1 MEHAK
6 VSQFRSDRN
15 LRKRSFH
22 GDGVPF
28 PVIRPIQ
35 RATGSGGTR
44 HRDIFHVTR
53 DLRTAGFSPREII
66 WSECFST
73 NDDRILA
80 CVVVTLVFRENSLV
94 ASVGL

>member
-6 VSQFRSDRN
+6 VSQLRSDRN
-15 LRKRSFH
+15 LGKRSFH

-44 HRDIFHVTR
+44 HRDISYVPR
-53 DLRTAGFSPREII
+53 DLRTAGFPSGEII
-66 WSECFST
+66 WSGRFSI
-73 NDDRILA
+73 NDDISDTI
-80 CVVVTLVFRENSLV
+80 VSSLT
-94 ASVGL
+94 